1 MRDNLALLNQVVVI
15 LIGAAAALAIV
26 VLYNLSNINISE
38 RIRELATIKVLGFYD
53 REVYQY
59 NTRENIILTLLGTI
73 VGLFGGRGLTSF
85 ILKTM
90 EMQGIVFEPTVAT
103 ESYAFAALLTIV
115 FAALINFITYF
126 SLKKINMVEALK
138 SVE

>member
-1 MRDNLALLNQVVVI
+1 M
-15 LIGAAAALAIV
+15 GAAAALAIV

-59 NTRENIILTLLGTI
+59 NTRETVILTLLGTLI
-73 VGLFGGRGLTSF
+73 GLFGGRWLVSF
-85 ILKTM
+85 ILLTM
-90 EMQGIVFEPTVAT
+90 EMRGIVIVPTVAPL
-103 ESYAFAALLTIV
+103 SYAAAAVLTIL
-115 FAALINFITYF
+115 FATIVNFSTYF